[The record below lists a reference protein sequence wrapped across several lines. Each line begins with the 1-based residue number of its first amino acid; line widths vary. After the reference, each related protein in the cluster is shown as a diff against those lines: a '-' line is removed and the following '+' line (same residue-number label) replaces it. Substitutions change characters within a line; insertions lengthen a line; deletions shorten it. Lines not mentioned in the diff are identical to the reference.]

1 MQLLTLIKNGEIM
14 PTAQKIAIVEE
25 YTEKFKR
32 AKSVYVAEYEG
43 MDVATVN
50 DARSKFREKNIE
62 YKVLKNR
69 LARRSLNNAGITDLD
84 PFLNGTNTFLVGYDD
99 PVVPAKILQD
109 FNKKDEILKLKAVLF
124 EGKVFT
130 AEEAKKISNLPSREV
145 LMSQLLGML
154 QAPVTKF
161 AQTLNAP
168 MQNFLGVLNA
178 LKDKKVK

>member
-1 MQLLTLIKNGEIM
+1 M

-25 YTEKFKR
+25 YTEKFKK

-50 DARSKFREKNIE
+50 DARSKFREKDIE

-69 LARRSLNNAGITDLD
+69 LAKRSLNNAGITDLD
-84 PFLNGTNTFLVGYDD
+84 PFLKGANTFLVGYDD
-99 PVVPAKILQD
+99 PVVPAKVLKD

-130 AEEAKKISNLPSREV
+130 AEEAQQISELPSREA
-145 LMSQLLGML
+145 LLSQLLGMM
-154 QAPVTKF
+154 QSPMTKF

-168 MQNFLGVLNA
+168 MQNLLGALNA
-178 LKDKKVK
+178 LKETKAK

>member
-84 PFLNGTNTFLVGYDD
+84 TFLVGYDD